1 MNSQNSKFIVTFLFR
16 MLQFILLMWFLVRG
30 GIGIVMLILDWKQSY
45 EPVQV
50 LFTLLFQLFWVG
62 LLPILLL
69 NAVRKFVLNLIENR
83 LFTEETYQ
91 LSK

>member
-45 EPVQV
+45 EPIQV